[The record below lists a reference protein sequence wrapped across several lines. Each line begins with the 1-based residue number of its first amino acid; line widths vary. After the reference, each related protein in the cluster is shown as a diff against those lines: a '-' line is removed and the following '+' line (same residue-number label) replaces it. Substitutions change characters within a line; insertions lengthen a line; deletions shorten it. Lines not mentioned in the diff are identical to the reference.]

1 MRIPI
6 PSCVRQLLP
15 AALLLLT
22 PACLSMNSWAEKD
35 SETESLTLTPA
46 ESHAEA
52 RLHVVAAPRAGKRA
66 KLSSIN
72 LNVDMEQSWQPQE
85 TDVPAVQPWYR
96 VRLVDER
103 DGHVAAE
110 DILALTE
117 PNKMYLVGLRPE
129 VGLGDKEIERFE
141 ATYRLEF
148 DRQGPPS
155 EGPIQIGWK
164 AHLSALTHEDDV
176 KDIEVTL
183 AKP

>member
-1 MRIPI
+1 M
-6 PSCVRQLLP
+6 
-15 AALLLLT
+15 LT
-22 PACLSMNSWAEKD
+22 PACLRLEDWAEKD
-35 SETESLTLTPA
+35 TETESLTLTPT

-52 RLHVVAAPRAGKRA
+52 QLRVVAAPRAGKRA
-66 KLSSIN
+66 KLSFIH
-72 LNVDMEQSWQPQE
+72 LGFDMEQSWQPQG
-85 TDVPAVQPWYR
+85 TDVPAVHPWYR

-110 DILALTE
+110 DIIVFVEAHAIY
-117 PNKMYLVGLRPE
+117 PVGLRPE
-129 VGLGDKEIERFE
+129 VGLGDKEAERFE

-164 AHLSALTHEDDV
+164 AHLSAMTYEDDV